1 MLCGKGM
8 FSYEYRTLIGQRT
21 LVFVK
26 LLLRVFTTSSFRLHR
41 LVVVY
46 TIQTYIQY
54 SNKIKNNTP
63 NNDNMR

>member
-1 MLCGKGM
+1 M
-8 FSYEYRTLIGQRT
+8 FLYEYRTLIGQRT

-26 LLLRVFTTSSFRLHR
+26 LFLRVFTTSSFRLHR

-63 NNDNMR
+63 NKDNMR